1 MKPGIIVLS
10 KDSDDTFRYMSDGWN
25 NYKIAHTP
33 KAKMLFKK
41 AERCIIKAKDA
52 KEAIALLKSAGFA
65 ITYGKV
71 GRRGLL
77 HHGEKEVS

>member
-10 KDSDDTFRYMSDGWN
+10 KDSDDTFGYMSDGWN
-25 NYKIAHTP
+25 EKSKVHTP